1 MVTETVP
8 FFSTQVLFSPLFF
21 STVIFFTIQVYRAY
35 SYLALVTE
43 STAEIIKLAGDNVTL
58 EEANEQAGEM
68 TKHFGYVQFFGVF
81 IAFLNGFFVDKG
93 RHRRQKQRLQY
104 FLVTEKTGNF
114 YKGLAAG
121 VSCTSALG
129 AAFSLLYLIPSKYA
143 QYGTMILSVFHRSFT
158 FGINA
163 TVLAMS
169 FPMAHF
175 GKLYGI
181 AGVSS
186 TRLRQRIHS
195 KFLARRSFG
204 ELRDHPDY
212 KFTSR
217 IWSFYCK

>member
-1 MVTETVP
+1 VVTETVP

-81 IAFLNGFFVDKG
+81 IAFLNGFFVDK
-93 RHRRQKQRLQY
+93 
-104 FLVTEKTGNF
+104 VTEKTGNF

-181 AGVSS
+181 AGLGGVLASYAITLTIS
-186 TRLRQRIHS
+186 LLPEYGHFTVNKFILFLELLSFLHAFDYYDIRERININV
-195 KFLARRSFG
+195 F
-204 ELRDHPDY
+204 
-212 KFTSR
+212 
-217 IWSFYCK
+217 